1 MSPTI
6 DAERKPLLFILCG
19 NHTEFQYWARRIN
32 EKTMQYDVRY
42 VHSER
47 VVRGHRGANF
57 IRLGNWFST
66 RDHTAEIVMEILR
79 MTEGIELHYSDIFGF
94 ESEEEEREYY
104 SNLGPPKKPQ
114 VEDLIDFIS
123 EEEMLL

>member
-6 DAERKPLLFILCG
+6 DAERKPVLFILCG
-19 NHTEFQYWARRIN
+19 NHQEFQFWARRIN
-32 EKTMQYDVRY
+32 EKTMQYDLRY
-42 VHSER
+42 AHSER
-47 VVRGHRGANF
+47 VVRGYREANF
-57 IRLGNWFST
+57 IRLGTWFSM
-66 RDHTAEIVMEILR
+66 RDHTSEIVMEILSVQDG
-79 MTEGIELHYSDIFGF
+79 TEIHYSDIFGF

-104 SNLGPPKKPQ
+104 SNLGPPKKPE